1 MDHPAATSASL
12 GPDREAQL
20 QALATVFGADYAKGF
35 DDPVVF
41 ITRVFQSPAVK
52 QFFKREFPL
61 ISRTLFVESVYR
73 RRPMYNQTVLDDFAS
88 ISKKKLADILAL
100 LGTQCDRIR
109 KVCESNAALTDAQY
123 MHPQTTLIPII
134 AGEARTYI
142 EVLTKLDE
150 AYQLCG
156 SAILNGVI
164 DGNQRK
170 STELLCRKAVRAF
183 SAMQRNEIIKLRKES
198 QRLRAGLTVPDVE
211 LDKAEGAQT
220 ESIRDFDEHTHNE
233 AQLDASGSVA
243 PDAAAQLLDDMVA
256 TTVATTAK
264 RRKVA
269 SEAPPVAPAMADSA
283 P

>member
-1 MDHPAATSASL
+1 M
-12 GPDREAQL
+12 
-20 QALATVFGADYAKGF
+20 
-35 DDPVVF
+35 VF
-41 ITRVFQSPAVK
+41 IPRVFQSPAVK

-73 RRPMYNQTVLDDFAS
+73 RRPLYNQTVLDDFAS
-88 ISKKKLADILAL
+88 ISKKKLSDILTL

-198 QRLRAGLTVPDVE
+198 QRLRAGLTVTDEE

-220 ESIRDFDEHTHNE
+220 QSMQDFDEHTQNE
-233 AQLDASGSVA
+233 AQIDGSGSVA
-243 PDAAAQLLDDMVA
+243 PEAAAQLLDDMVA
-256 TTVATTAK
+256 TTAATKAGSK
-264 RRKVA
+264 RKKPDSDLL
-269 SEAPPVAPAMADSA
+269 SEAPAMAVSA